1 MTLRDAQGSA
11 GDSHHG
17 DDSGDQHGP
26 DRARQEQE
34 QERIR
39 AILARAVDPG
49 PMPTS
54 VADRIQAALAD
65 EQRRRAPGHIDELAA
80 LRDRRQKLRNPLRLM
95 AIAASAAVVLIGAGT
110 VGYAALNTPQAPVA
124 QAPVQVGNLANRISV
139 AQTGQDYTRSGLA
152 AQAVTLLNSPL
163 RTNVPPR
170 VVQQYGE
177 MATSEGILG
186 CLGSLGS
193 ALAGNPDRIVVDFAR
208 YNGSPAIAVV
218 LTKGATTTAWVVG
231 RSCRS
236 TSTPLA
242 GPANVTT

>member
-1 MTLRDAQGSA
+1 MTLHDAQGST
-11 GDSHHG
+11 GDSHDG
-17 DDSGDQHGP
+17 DESADQHGQ
-26 DRARQEQE
+26 DRTSTKQE

-39 AILARAVDPG
+39 ALLAGVDDPG

-54 VADRIQAALAD
+54 VADRIQAVLAD
-65 EQRRRAPGHIDELAA
+65 EQRRRAPGHVDELAA
-80 LRDRRQKLRNPLRLM
+80 HRARRRKSRNPLRVM
-95 AIAASAAVVLIGAGT
+95 AIAASAAVVLLGAGA
-110 VGYAALNTPQAPVA
+110 VGYAALDTPQAPVA

-139 AQTGQDYTRSGLA
+139 AQTGQDYTRAGLPT
-152 AQAVTLLNSPL
+152 QAVTLLNSPL

-170 VVQQYGE
+170 VVQQYGA

-208 YNGSPAIAVV
+208 YNGSPAVAVV
-218 LTKGATTTAWVVG
+218 LTKGTTNTAWVVS
-231 RSCRS
+231 RSCSS

-242 GPANVTT
+242 GPASVIT